1 MFKYWNKL
9 MDFGYVGLLKAM
21 LDYKELRNYQALL
34 TADLLCCTEDMLKET
49 DNFENNVFGFD
60 YLKKTVQHW
69 KKYPVSKRRGFIGRV
84 TLNLQWVTAMCRHL
98 GG

>member
-9 MDFGYVGLLKAM
+9 IDFGYVGLLKAM

-60 YLKKTVQHW
+60 YLKKNCTTLKEISCL
-69 KKYPVSKRRGFIGRV
+69 KKKGVYR
-84 TLNLQWVTAMCRHL
+84 
-98 GG
+98 